1 MDYNSYDWLVE
12 RLKAPTTFYLE
23 VKIGRDFADAVDRA
37 ITALEKLSK
46 ENAALKEK
54 IAELEKEKENTPD
67 GLV

>member
-23 VKIGRDFADAVDRA
+23 IKIGRDFADAVDRA

-46 ENAALKEK
+46 ENTALKEK
-54 IAELEKEKENTPD
+54 IAELEKERESILD
-67 GLV
+67 GSV